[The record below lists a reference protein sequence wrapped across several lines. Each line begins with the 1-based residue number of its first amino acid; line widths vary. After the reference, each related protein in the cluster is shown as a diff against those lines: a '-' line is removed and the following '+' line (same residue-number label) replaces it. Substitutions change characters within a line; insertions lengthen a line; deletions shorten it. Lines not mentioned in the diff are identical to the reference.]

1 MTQHGGRSGRPDL
14 TAHDPG
20 PARGVDRR
28 TVLALGGALALA
40 GLTAAPAA
48 ATSTGPLPAAGDLG
62 RGAPGVPARGRA
74 ASVRRAHGFLAAA
87 TDAYPE
93 VNPGPRLAQSYAD
106 QLGLFSTA
114 FVYDNALAILATLT
128 AGRRHLD
135 RARALGDGLVF
146 ALEHDPDHD
155 DGRLRQAYNVGPYT
169 FYDGT
174 PQEHGL
180 VLPDG
185 TANVGWQFGFLGT
198 AVGDM
203 AWPGI
208 ALLHLHAVTRER
220 RYLDAAR
227 RIGEWIVANTWSQAP
242 LGGFSFGVDGGNA
255 PIPNGSTEHNVDCVA
270 FFRQLGSVTR
280 DRRWSRAAEHA
291 RAFVDRMWE
300 PDGGYL
306 YTGTNDGTEIN
317 RDPLPLDPQT
327 WGWLALRERRYAR
340 ALDWADD
347 ALAARDVA
355 GEGVSQLPAG
365 AVVEGVTFSSA
376 SLTSTASYNDL
387 PVHPQGVWLEGT
399 AQLASALA
407 DRGARGRGSR
417 DDRRPR
423 RGPAAGGP
431 GRAGGRRR
439 RSDDRGRAAA
449 RARGRRRGV
458 EPARLGV
465 RVRVL
470 PGPARRRDVVV
481 PARRGAREPAPAGP
495 AGLTRGLRWWG
506 RGPSSS
512 PPPARRRARPWW
524 APHPR
529 AGG

>member
-1 MTQHGGRSGRPDL
+1 MTLHDDSTAPRDPAPVPRPSL
-14 TAHDPG
+14 S
-20 PARGVDRR
+20 RGIDRR
-28 TVLALGGALALA
+28 AVLALGGALALSGLVAPPASA
-40 GLTAAPAA
+40 GTGGARLGTAGSPGHGSPGGAVR
-48 ATSTGPLPAAGDLG
+48 G
-62 RGAPGVPARGRA
+62 RG
-74 ASVRRAHGFLAAA
+74 ASVRRAHAFLTAA

-128 AGRRHLD
+128 AGRQHLD
-135 RARALGDGLVF
+135 RARALGDGLVH
-146 ALEHDPDHD
+146 AQEHDPDHD
-155 DGRLRQAYNVGPYT
+155 DGRLRQAYNVGPYV

-185 TANVGWQFGFLGT
+185 AANVGWQFGFLGT

-208 ALLHLHAVTRER
+208 ALLHLHAVTREQ
-220 RYLDAAR
+220 RYLRAAR
-227 RIGEWIVANTWSQAP
+227 RIGEWIVANTWSQEP
-242 LGGFSFGVDGGNA
+242 LGGFSFGVDGANT
-255 PIPNGSTEHNVDCVA
+255 PVPNGSTEHNVDCVA
-270 FFRQLGSVTR
+270 FFRQLASVTR
-280 DRRWSRAAEHA
+280 ERRWERAGEHA

-306 YTGTNDGTEIN
+306 YTGTNDGTAIN

-327 WGWLALRERRYAR
+327 WGWLALRERGYAR

-347 ALAARDVA
+347 ALATRDVA

-376 SLTSTASYNDL
+376 SLTSTATYNDL

-407 DRGARGRGSR
+407 DRGSRGHGDRHDRRRGRRGCER
-417 DDRRPR
+417 DDDRDRAEGLLR
-423 RGPAAGGP
+423 EVQVAQEGVGAGQTIGGAALP
-431 GRAGGRRR
+431 
-439 RSDDRGRAAA
+439 DRGGVVAASSLVDSGFGFGYFQVQHVGATSWYLRAAA
-449 RARGRRRGV
+449 GANPLQPG
-458 EPARLGV
+458 RLG
-465 RVRVL
+465 
-470 PGPARRRDVVV
+470 
-481 PARRGAREPAPAGP
+481 
-495 AGLTRGLRWWG
+495 
-506 RGPSSS
+506 
-512 PPPARRRARPWW
+512 
-524 APHPR
+524 
-529 AGG
+529 

>member
-1 MTQHGGRSGRPDL
+1 MTQHGGR
-14 TAHDPG
+14 TASHDPRDRS
-20 PARGVDRR
+20 PAPVPPRGLDRR

-40 GLTAAPAA
+40 GLTATPAA
-48 ATSTGPLPAAGDLG
+48 A
-62 RGAPGVPARGRA
+62 RPGVALPTATGAVGQTAGGPARGRA
-74 ASVRRAHGFLAAA
+74 ASVQRAHGFLAAA
-87 TDAYPE
+87 TDAYPD

-128 AGRRHLD
+128 AGRRYLD

-146 ALEHDPDHD
+146 ALENDPDHD

-227 RIGEWIVANTWSQAP
+227 RLGEWIVANTWSQAP
-242 LGGFSFGVDGGNA
+242 LGGFSFGVDGANT

-270 FFRQLGSVTR
+270 FFRQLGAVTR
-280 DRRWSRAAEHA
+280 DQRWSRAAEHA

-365 AVVEGVTFSSA
+365 TVVEGVTFSSA
-376 SLTSTASYNDL
+376 SLTSTASYNGL
-387 PVHPQGVWLEGT
+387 PVHQQGVWLEGT

-417 DDRRPR
+417 DDRRRGR
-423 RGPAAGGP
+423 RGCE
-431 GRAGGRRR
+431 RD
-439 RSDDRGRAAA
+439 DDRVRAEGLLREVQGAQEGVGAGQTIGGAALPERSGVVAASSLLDSGFGFGYFQVQHVGATSWYLMAAA
-449 RARGRRRGV
+449 RANPLQPG
-458 EPARLGV
+458 RLG
-465 RVRVL
+465 
-470 PGPARRRDVVV
+470 
-481 PARRGAREPAPAGP
+481 
-495 AGLTRGLRWWG
+495 
-506 RGPSSS
+506 
-512 PPPARRRARPWW
+512 
-524 APHPR
+524 
-529 AGG
+529 